1 MAVTSPEAAG
11 TAAPSDSGLVTPPG
25 HPWVTKLESVA
36 DAAGALVAWL
46 TVGMVLG
53 TFAVAVLR
61 YFLDIG
67 ATWLQE
73 AVTWMHAMVFLGGAS
88 YALRHD
94 EHVRVDVF
102 YRHFSARSRA
112 WVTMVGVVVL
122 LWPFCGYLLAE
133 SWHYVAQSLRM
144 GEGSREANGLPAVY
158 VLKAVIP
165 LSALLLSLQGL
176 AMVLRAVALLRQPAS
191 ASSAAAAGASRGTG

>member
-1 MAVTSPEAAG
+1 MVS
-11 TAAPSDSGLVTPPG
+11 
-25 HPWVTKLESVA
+25 
-36 DAAGALVAWL
+36 WL
-46 TVGMVLG
+46 TLGMVLG

-102 YRHFSARSRA
+102 YRHFSVRGRA
-112 WVTMVGVVVL
+112 WVAVVGVVAL

-133 SWHYVAQSLRM
+133 SWPYVAQSLRM

-176 AMVLRAVALLRQPAS
+176 AMVLRAVALLRQPAP